1 MASISRTYTEASSEL
16 HAAEP
21 RARYGGSRRG
31 PTTTS
36 YERNE
41 YSGTTSYNGSHMP
54 LDTVA
59 HWDWRNPLNIL
70 PGLLLL
76 LVVVAL
82 VAMVLV

>member
-1 MASISRTYTEASSEL
+1 MASLSHTYTETSSEFR
-16 HAAEP
+16 AAEP
-21 RARYGGSRRG
+21 RARYGGPRRR

-41 YSGTTSYNGSHMP
+41 SYGTTSYNGSHMP

-59 HWDWRNPLNIL
+59 HWDWLNPINIL
-70 PGLLLL
+70 PGLLMLL
-76 LVVVAL
+76 LVIAL